1 MAVDTGSTVDGAP
14 AHTVDA
20 MRRGTTG
27 KRGALFLDL
36 DGTLADSG
44 GGITSAVDRVL
55 ASLGTV
61 PLTEEEKRF
70 IIGPAFQH
78 TMPVLLR
85 TRGLDESLTDGLITE
100 YRRIY
105 SAEHLPRTPRI
116 EGIGEVIEELAG
128 MFHLSVVTAKP
139 VNQATVAVRAIGMEH
154 MMEIVIGPQPDAPT
168 PEARLL
174 ETAIA
179 HVRATRGASL
189 GHDACWMI
197 GDRHHDIDAAVEV
210 GTNSIGVMWGYGDEE
225 ELSGAGATHI
235 AHVPADLLS
244 LLG

>member
-1 MAVDTGSTVDGAP
+1 MA
-14 AHTVDA
+14 
-20 MRRGTTG
+20 RGTTG

-44 GGITSAVDRVL
+44 AGITSAVDEVL
-55 ASLGTV
+55 ASLGTE
-61 PLTEEEKRF
+61 PLTEAEKRF

-78 TMPVLLR
+78 TMPVILR
-85 TRGLDESLTDGLITE
+85 TRGMDESLSDGLIAE

-168 PEARLL
+168 PKARLL
-174 ETAIA
+174 EAAIA
-179 HVRATRGASL
+179 HVRATRDPAL

-210 GTNSIGVMWGYGDEE
+210 GAGSIGVMWGYGDEE
-225 ELSGAGATHI
+225 ELRGAGATHI

-244 LLG
+244 LLA

>member
-1 MAVDTGSTVDGAP
+1 M
-14 AHTVDA
+14 
-20 MRRGTTG
+20 
-27 KRGALFLDL
+27 FLDL

-44 GGITSAVDRVL
+44 AGITSAVDEVL
-55 ASLGTV
+55 ASLGTE
-61 PLTEEEKRF
+61 PLTEAEKRF

-78 TMPVLLR
+78 TMPVILR
-85 TRGLDESLTDGLITE
+85 TRGMDESLSDGLIAE

-168 PEARLL
+168 PKARLL

-179 HVRATRGASL
+179 HVRATRDPAL

-210 GTNSIGVMWGYGDEE
+210 GAGSIGVMWGYGDEE
-225 ELSGAGATHI
+225 ELRGAGATHI
-235 AHVPADLLS
+235 ARAPSDLLAI
-244 LLG
+244 LG

>member
-1 MAVDTGSTVDGAP
+1 MA
-14 AHTVDA
+14 
-20 MRRGTTG
+20 RGTTG

-44 GGITSAVDRVL
+44 AGITSAVDRVL

-85 TRGLDESLTDGLITE
+85 ARGLHENLTDGLITE

-168 PEARLL
+168 PKARLL

-179 HVRATRGASL
+179 HVRATRDASL

-210 GTNSIGVMWGYGDEE
+210 GTKSIGVMWGYGDEE

-244 LLG
+244 LLD

>member
-1 MAVDTGSTVDGAP
+1 
-14 AHTVDA
+14 
-20 MRRGTTG
+20 
-27 KRGALFLDL
+27 LFLDL

-44 GGITSAVDRVL
+44 AGITSAVDEVL
-55 ASLGTV
+55 ASLGTE
-61 PLTEEEKRF
+61 PLTEAEKRF

-78 TMPVLLR
+78 TMPVILR
-85 TRGLDESLTDGLITE
+85 TRGMDESLSDGLIAE

-168 PEARLL
+168 PKARLL

-179 HVRATRGASL
+179 HVRATRDPAL

-210 GTNSIGVMWGYGDEE
+210 GAGSIGVMWGYGDEE
-225 ELSGAGATHI
+225 ELRGAGATHI
-235 AHVPADLLS
+235 ARAPSDLLAI
-244 LLG
+244 LG

>member
-20 MRRGTTG
+20 MARGTTG

-44 GGITSAVDRVL
+44 AGITSAVNRVL
-55 ASLGTV
+55 ASLGTT

-85 TRGLDESLTDGLITE
+85 ARGLDENLTDGLIAE

-105 SAEHLPRTPRI
+105 STEHLPRTPRI

-139 VNQATVAVRAIGMEH
+139 VNQAAVAVRAIGMEH

-168 PEARLL
+168 PKARLL

-179 HVRATRGASL
+179 HVRATRDAAL
-189 GHDACWMI
+189 AHDACWMI

-235 AHVPADLLS
+235 ARAPSDLLAI
-244 LLG
+244 LG

>member
-1 MAVDTGSTVDGAP
+1 MGS
-14 AHTVDA
+14 DA
-20 MRRGTTG
+20 TR
-27 KRGALFLDL
+27 KKGALFLDL

-44 GGITSAVDRVL
+44 AGITSAVDRVL
-55 ASLGTV
+55 ASLGTS

-70 IIGPAFQH
+70 IIGPAFQL

-85 TRGLDESLTDGLITE
+85 ARGMDESLTDGLITE

-139 VNQATVAVRAIGMEH
+139 VNQAAVAVRAIGMEH
-154 MMEIVIGPQPDAPT
+154 MMEVVIGPQPDAPT
-168 PEARLL
+168 PKARLL

-179 HVRATRGASL
+179 HVRATRDAAL
-189 GHDACWMI
+189 AHDACWMI

-225 ELSGAGATHI
+225 ELRGAGATNI
-235 AHVPADLLS
+235 ARAPSDLLAI
-244 LLG
+244 LG

>member
-1 MAVDTGSTVDGAP
+1 MGR
-14 AHTVDA
+14 DA
-20 MRRGTTG
+20 TR
-27 KRGALFLDL
+27 KKGALFLDL

-44 GGITSAVDRVL
+44 AGITSAVDRVL
-55 ASLGTV
+55 ASLGTS

-70 IIGPAFQH
+70 IIGPAFQL

-85 TRGLDESLTDGLITE
+85 ARGMDESLTDGLITE

-139 VNQATVAVRAIGMEH
+139 VNQAAVAVRAIGMEH
-154 MMEIVIGPQPDAPT
+154 MMEVVIGPQPDAPT
-168 PEARLL
+168 PKARLL

-179 HVRATRGASL
+179 HVRATRDAAL
-189 GHDACWMI
+189 AHDACWMI

-225 ELSGAGATHI
+225 ELRGAGATNI
-235 AHVPADLLS
+235 ARAPSDLLAI
-244 LLG
+244 LG

>member
-1 MAVDTGSTVDGAP
+1 MA
-14 AHTVDA
+14 
-20 MRRGTTG
+20 RGTTG

-44 GGITSAVDRVL
+44 AGITSAVDRVL

-78 TMPVLLR
+78 TMPVILR
-85 TRGLDESLTDGLITE
+85 TRGMDESLSDGLIAE

-168 PEARLL
+168 PKARLL

-179 HVRATRGASL
+179 HVRATRDPAL

-210 GTNSIGVMWGYGDEE
+210 GAGSIGVMWGYGDEE
-225 ELSGAGATHI
+225 ELRGAGATHI

-244 LLG
+244 LLA

>member
-1 MAVDTGSTVDGAP
+1 MARGA
-14 AHTVDA
+14 A
-20 MRRGTTG
+20 G
-27 KRGALFLDL
+27 KKGALFLDL

-44 GGITSAVDRVL
+44 AGITSAVDRVL

-85 TRGLDESLTDGLITE
+85 TRDLDESLTDGLITE

-105 SAEHLPRTPRI
+105 MAEHLPRTPRI
-116 EGIGEVIEELAG
+116 EGIGEVMEELAAR
-128 MFHLSVVTAKP
+128 FHLSVVTAKP
-139 VNQATVAVRAIGMEH
+139 VNQAAVAVRAIGMDH
-154 MMEIVIGPQPDAPT
+154 MMEIVIGPQPDAPV
-168 PEARLL
+168 PKARLL
-174 ETAIA
+174 ESAIA
-179 HVRATRGASL
+179 HVRATRDPAL

-210 GTNSIGVMWGYGDEE
+210 GTGSIGVMWGYGDAA

-235 AHVPADLLS
+235 AHVPADLLAI
-244 LLG
+244 LG